1 MAMLRRFLS
10 CAVSS
15 KKENLVLKGILAPPA
30 SRAASLS
37 RSLTGSRLPASPSK
51 ASRTALGVRSLSW
64 PHSKWGNSVDLSMTF
79 NSIIKVY
86 TVAASPNWFMP
97 WQTKQQR
104 ESTGSGFII
113 EGRRIIT
120 NAHCVADQA
129 HVMIRKH
136 GDPTKYTARVVAV
149 GHECDLA
156 LLTTDSEEFWEGT
169 RPLTFGGIPELQ
181 DPVAVVGYP
190 TGGDNISVSVGVVS
204 RVEPQ
209 QYVHGATSLLAIQID
224 AAINPGNSGGPALIN
239 HEVVGV
245 AFQSLEGAEN
255 IGFIIPVPII
265 NHFLRDVEKNSGV
278 YVGFP
283 ALGISCQAMENTQL
297 RSFYGMKTNET
308 GVLICKIRPLTDSA
322 QKLKEHDVILEI
334 DGQVV
339 GNDGTVVFRNRERIS
354 FDYVLSR
361 KFAGDKIEMGILRNG
376 ERMKIMVEAQPLKH
390 LVPIQQYD
398 LLPRYFIYAGL
409 VFTPLSQPYL
419 HEYGDDW
426 YNTSP
431 RRLCDRALM
440 GEQQIEDQE
449 AVILSQVLQDSTN
462 AGYEALCN
470 MQVLMCN
477 DVKVLNLKHL
487 VQLIREGEK
496 GDKDFH
502 LIVLEDNRVIALRK
516 DQATN
521 CHAAILKRHRI
532 ASDVQL

>member
-1 MAMLRRFLS
+1 MLGQ
-10 CAVSS
+10 AVRSTLRTWTPQAVRARS
-15 KKENLVLKGILAPPA
+15 TIPAAAA
-30 SRAASLS
+30 SRCPALIAPSSPRFRLAS
-37 RSLTGSRLPASPSK
+37 RSAPQGAGARG
-51 ASRTALGVRSLSW
+51 RALSAGFPPPGVEEAIGDPQTDLST
-64 PHSKWGNSVDLSMTF
+64 SFNSV
-79 NSIIKVY
+79 IKVF

-113 EGRRIIT
+113 EGRRILT

-156 LLTTDSEEFWEGT
+156 LLTTDSEEFWKGT
-169 RPLTFGGIPELQ
+169 TSLKVSGIPELQ

-224 AAINPGNSGGPALIN
+224 AAINPGNSGGPAIMN
-239 HEVVGV
+239 NEVVGV

-265 NHFLRDVEKNSGV
+265 NHFLEDVERNQGN

-283 ALGISCQAMENTQL
+283 ALGISCQAMENPQM
-297 RSFYGMKTNET
+297 RKFFKMKPDEN
-308 GVLICKIRPLTDSA
+308 GVLICKVRPLTDA
-322 QKLKEHDVILEI
+322 AKLLKKHDVILQV
-334 DGQVV
+334 DGQSL
-339 GNDGTVVFRNRERIS
+339 GNDGTVLFRNRERIS
-354 FDYVLSR
+354 FDYVLSG
-361 KFAGDKIEMGILRNG
+361 KFAGDKVDIVLLRDG
-376 ERMKIMVEAQPLKH
+376 ERQTITIEAQPLKH

-398 LLPRYFIYAGL
+398 LLPRYLIHAGL

-431 RRLCDRALM
+431 RRLCERALFL
-440 GEQQIEDQE
+440 EQQREGQE
-449 AVILSQVLQDSTN
+449 LVILSQVASPSYIPARETYITERETERKTYIN
-462 AGYEALCN
+462 TKR
-470 MQVLMCN
+470 
-477 DVKVLNLKHL
+477 DVY
-487 VQLIREGEK
+487 
-496 GDKDFH
+496 
-502 LIVLEDNRVIALRK
+502 
-516 DQATN
+516 
-521 CHAAILKRHRI
+521 
-532 ASDVQL
+532 